1 MALSTAIA
9 SLTGAL
15 KIMNQKPEDPN
26 DPPCHASAEERLAQ
40 HGFFLNED
48 LQGSPQGMD
57 LAAQLAD
64 IFQSM
69 QEGPP
74 FDPEKAEG

>member
-1 MALSTAIA
+1 MVIA

-15 KIMNQKPEDPN
+15 KIMKQKPEDPN
-26 DPPCHASAEERLAQ
+26 DPPCHESAEECLAQ
-40 HGFFLNED
+40 YGFFLNDD
-48 LQGSPQGMD
+48 LQGSLEGID

-64 IFQSM
+64 IFKSM

>member
-1 MALSTAIA
+1 MALSMVIA

-26 DPPCHASAEERLAQ
+26 DPPCHESAEERLAQ

-48 LQGSPQGMD
+48 LQGSLEGMD
-57 LAAQLAD
+57 LAAQLTD
-64 IFQSM
+64 IFKSL

-74 FDPEKAEG
+74 FDPEKSEG

>member
-1 MALSTAIA
+1 
-9 SLTGAL
+9 
-15 KIMNQKPEDPN
+15 MNQKPEDPN
-26 DPPCHASAEERLAQ
+26 APPCHASAEDRLAQ
-40 HGFFLNED
+40 YGFFLNED

-64 IFQSM
+64 IFKSM

>member
-9 SLTGAL
+9 SLKDAL

-26 DPPCHASAEERLAQ
+26 HLPCNASAEERLAQ

-48 LQGSPQGMD
+48 LQGSPEGADM
-57 LAAQLAD
+57 AAQLAD
-64 IFQSM
+64 IFKSM
-69 QEGPP
+69 QEGSP

>member
-9 SLTGAL
+9 SLKDAL

-26 DPPCHASAEERLAQ
+26 HLPCNASAEERLAQ

-48 LQGSPQGMD
+48 LQGSPEGAD

-64 IFQSM
+64 IFKSM
-69 QEGPP
+69 QEGSP